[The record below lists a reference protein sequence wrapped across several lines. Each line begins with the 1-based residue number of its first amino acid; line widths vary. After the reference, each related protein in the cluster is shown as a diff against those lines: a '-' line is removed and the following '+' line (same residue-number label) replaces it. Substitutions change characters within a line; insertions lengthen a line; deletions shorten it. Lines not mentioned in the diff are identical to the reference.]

1 MKNKT
6 NRQVLTKAIKELS
19 DLELVLLR
27 ERILQACDD
36 ILDNEDDVR
45 KQMERHII
53 SPDLFIESMRSI
65 KSKVD
70 FDKAEYLA

>member
-19 DLELVLLR
+19 DLELVFLR

-70 FDKAEYLA
+70 FDQAEYSA